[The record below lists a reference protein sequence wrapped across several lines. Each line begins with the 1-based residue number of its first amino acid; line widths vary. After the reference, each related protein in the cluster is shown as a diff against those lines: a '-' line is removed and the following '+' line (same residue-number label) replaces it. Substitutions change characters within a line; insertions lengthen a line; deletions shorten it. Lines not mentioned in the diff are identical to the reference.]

1 METVKAIH
9 AFIAHQVSYSNV
21 SFLHTAL
28 VPQKASRTLNTKLG
42 DCKDV
47 STLFV
52 ALCREVGI
60 EANLVLID
68 TRDNGDQHMT
78 LPSLEFNHCIAR
90 CTANG
95 REHWVELTDNNLSFG
110 AISGDL
116 AKSRSL
122 LIPSAGQTLT
132 GTDLKPLV
140 APNRAPNAITR
151 TSRFTFEGNDV
162 KATRS
167 TLRTGALASA
177 TRWDY
182 KDLGQEEM
190 EKKMSQAISSDYT
203 TPVRLS
209 SLSFKNLKVLSDTVE
224 YSLQFSATKQLS
236 ELAGMK
242 VYKMIWA
249 DAYGSLDFVSSDTRQ
264 FPFNVWE
271 LNNSDWLE
279 ETMTVDFPP
288 GKKLLEVPKNEF
300 LSCTAMEYE
309 LSYRTTAT
317 SITATRR
324 IRVKADQVPPK
335 DYAAFKAF
343 MIKVAEADDRQIAF
357 K

>member
-1 METVKAIH
+1 
-9 AFIAHQVSYSNV
+9 
-21 SFLHTAL
+21 
-28 VPQKASRTLNTKLG
+28 
-42 DCKDV
+42 
-47 STLFV
+47 
-52 ALCREVGI
+52 
-60 EANLVLID
+60 
-68 TRDNGDQHMT
+68 
-78 LPSLEFNHCIAR
+78 
-90 CTANG
+90 
-95 REHWVELTDNNLSFG
+95 
-110 AISGDL
+110 
-116 AKSRSL
+116 
-122 LIPSAGQTLT
+122 
-132 GTDLKPLV
+132 
-140 APNRAPNAITR
+140 
-151 TSRFTFEGNDV
+151 
-162 KATRS
+162 
-167 TLRTGALASA
+167 
-177 TRWDY
+177 
-182 KDLGQEEM
+182 
-190 EKKMSQAISSDYT
+190 
-203 TPVRLS
+203 
-209 SLSFKNLKVLSDTVE
+209 LSFKNLNILSDTVE

-309 LSYRTTAT
+309 LSYRTSAT
-317 SITATRR
+317 GITATRR